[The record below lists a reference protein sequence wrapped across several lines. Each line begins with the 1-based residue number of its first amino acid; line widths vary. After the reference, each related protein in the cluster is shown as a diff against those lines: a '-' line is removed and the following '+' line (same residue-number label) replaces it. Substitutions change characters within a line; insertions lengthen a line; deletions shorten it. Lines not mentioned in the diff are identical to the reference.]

1 MRIITISREFGSGG
15 RELGKRLADQLGFA
29 YYDREIVE
37 SIAQS
42 QGADPAFVEKTLDS
56 QLWQSVPLHFHHSFS
71 NLNGL
76 QSLQTDLLL
85 AQTKVLE
92 KIAASGDDCI
102 IVGRNADAILAK
114 YDPFN
119 IFVCADLDARIER
132 CIARAEQNEDT
143 DRKKI
148 RQNIRRI
155 DKARAQTR
163 DIISGSKW
171 GHRATYHLIVNTT
184 GWNIKALTP
193 AVAEFAQRWFARET
207 NVSVE
212 K

>member
-15 RELGKRLADQLGFA
+15 RELGKRLADALGIA

-37 SIAQS
+37 SIANT

-85 AQTKVLE
+85 AQTKLLE
-92 KIAASGDDCI
+92 KIAASGNDCV
-102 IVGRNADAILAK
+102 IVGRNADAILAD
-114 YDPFN
+114 YEPFN
-119 IFVCADLDARIER
+119 IFVCADMEARIDR
-132 CIARAEQNEDT
+132 CIARAERGEDVS
-143 DRKKI
+143 RKKI

-171 GHRATYHLIVNTT
+171 GHRGTYHLMVNTT
-184 GWNIKALTP
+184 GWNIKLLAP
-193 AVAEFAQRWFARET
+193 AVADFARCWFDQ
-207 NVSVE
+207 